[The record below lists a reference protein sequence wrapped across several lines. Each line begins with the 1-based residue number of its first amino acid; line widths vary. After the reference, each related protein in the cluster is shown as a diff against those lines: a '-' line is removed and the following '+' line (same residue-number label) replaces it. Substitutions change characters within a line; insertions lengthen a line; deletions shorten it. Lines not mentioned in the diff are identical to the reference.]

1 MFDLVIANGTIVLE
15 SGCVRGH
22 IGIRDGRIAVVAS
35 SADTLDPGGGRVI
48 DASDLVVM
56 PGMVDPHAHIGLGG
70 GEDWD
75 TETASALHGGVTTV
89 FNYVMG
95 SESYDVQ
102 VPAEHEAARS
112 RTRIDYGLHIVPCT
126 DEHLERLTEYASRY
140 GVTSF
145 KYFMSFRGSEGAY
158 LGVTGTDDG
167 HLFEYLKAVARVPG
181 GIACVHAE
189 NIEIVWRLREAEK
202 SAGGEGLAAWG
213 RSRPDFVEAEAT
225 GRAAY
230 LARIA
235 GAASYFVHTSSERA
249 LAEAVRMRDSRRRG
263 DPPVYIETCGHYLT
277 HTEDSQLGLLAKTN
291 PPLRV
296 ERDREALW
304 EALANGQIDTVGSDH
319 SGRKRELKSGSVWT
333 SPAGISG
340 IGVQL
345 SVALSYGHH
354 QRGLPLERI
363 AQTLATNPAK
373 VFGVYPQK
381 GTIRPGSD
389 ADLVLVDLNERR
401 TATPDSWGGNAHYNL
416 YEGQVITGWPVTT
429 ILRGAVAFEGGEVL
443 APPGTGTY
451 LSRGNGGNR

>member
-1 MFDLVIANGTIVLE
+1 MFDLVIENGTIVLE
-15 SGCVRGH
+15 NGSVRGH
-22 IGIRDGRIAVVAS
+22 LGIRDGRIAAIAS
-35 SADTLDPGGGRVI
+35 QEDRLDPSGGRII

-56 PGMVDPHAHIGLGG
+56 PGVVDPHTHIGLGG

-102 VPAEHEAARS
+102 VPAEHEAASS
-112 RTRIDYGLHIVPCT
+112 RTHVDYGLHIVPCT
-126 DEHLERLTEYASRY
+126 EEHLERLSEYAKRY

-145 KYFMSFRGSEGAY
+145 KYFMSFRGEEGAY

-167 HLFEYLKAVARVPG
+167 HLFEYMKAVAKVPG
-181 GIACVHAE
+181 GVACVHAE
-189 NIEIVWRLREAEK
+189 NIEIVWRLREEEK
-202 SAGGEGLAAWG
+202 NVGAEGLAAWN

-249 LAEAVRMRDSRRRG
+249 LAEAARMRASRRPG

-277 HTEDSQLGLLAKTN
+277 HTEDSPLGLLAKTN

-296 ERDREALW
+296 DQDRDALW
-304 EALANGQIDTVGSDH
+304 EGVASGLIDTVGSDH
-319 SGRKRELKSGSVWT
+319 SGRRRELKSGSVWK

-340 IGVQL
+340 VGVQL
-345 SVALSYGHH
+345 SVMLSFGHH

-363 AQTLATNPAK
+363 AQSLSTNPAK
-373 VFGVYPQK
+373 VFGVYPEK

-389 ADLVLVDLNERR
+389 ADIVLVDLHERR
-401 TATPDSWGGNAHYNL
+401 TAEPGSWGGNAGYNL
-416 YEGQVITGWPVTT
+416 YEGQTITGWPVMT
-429 ILRGAVAFEGGEVL
+429 ILRGQVAFDRGEVVA
-443 APPGTGTY
+443 APGIGTY
-451 LSRGNGGNR
+451 LSRLGEGST